1 MIESPILSLK
11 GLIVGVVLP
20 FLNEIVALFIA
31 SAGSSQR
38 LRRSQ
43 TIPGLSIT
51 PSTFPLHG

>member
-1 MIESPILSLK
+1 MIKSPILSLK
-11 GLIVGVVLP
+11 DPIVGVALP

-38 LRRSQ
+38 LRCSQ
-43 TIPGLSIT
+43 TIPGPSIT